1 MSKYTDINNYLKQ
14 LMKPKKE
21 LGGYPVCPYL
31 KKYWDKVL
39 VVYVNNNLKDNLIKY
54 LNSFKEDKEAIVVVI
69 ELDISREKLEEVV
82 TKFNSKYHKK
92 DIEILYI
99 YPHNKNSDVHKTKVG
114 DTSFKLPL
122 IVIQRK
128 STLLNA
134 RMTLKKTNYY
144 NYSVIH

>member
-1 MSKYTDINNYLKQ
+1 
-14 LMKPKKE
+14 
-21 LGGYPVCPYL
+21 
-31 KKYWDKVL
+31 
-39 VVYVNNNLKDNLIKY
+39 
-54 LNSFKEDKEAIVVVI
+54 VI
-69 ELDISREKLEEVV
+69 ELNISREKLEEVV
-82 TKFNSKYHKK
+82 TKFNSKYHKQ

-114 DTSFKLPL
+114 NTSFKLPL

-144 NYSVIH
+144 NYSVTH